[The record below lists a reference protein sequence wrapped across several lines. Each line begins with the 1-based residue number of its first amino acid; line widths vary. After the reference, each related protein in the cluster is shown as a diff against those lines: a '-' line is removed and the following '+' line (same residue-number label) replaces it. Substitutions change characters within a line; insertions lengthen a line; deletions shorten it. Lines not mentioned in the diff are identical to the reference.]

1 MNTTPSPKMFPRMSL
16 MSSAAPDPELAGA
29 AAGAPEAGAGCFAV
43 NESGAGVTEDAEQTG
58 GSQCFKINGLFFPVA
73 VDSPQGQF

>member
-43 NESGAGVTEDAEQTG
+43 NESGAGVTEDADAEDGTCAGLGIAAGARFAG
-58 GSQCFKINGLFFPVA
+58 GIEA
-73 VDSPQGQF
+73 